1 MGVYQL
7 SSVLFEIKIG
17 QSPSESCAALVGTRH
32 GRVVAFGPRV
42 RRATA
47 APEYGISGIA
57 DRRGLRRGDD
67 CGFTKEMYRG
77 IRLRK

>member
-32 GRVVAFGPRV
+32 GRVVAFGHVYGALPPHRNMGYLALLIGAGYAVVMIAVYQRNVPRHPI
-42 RRATA
+42 T
-47 APEYGISGIA
+47 
-57 DRRGLRRGDD
+57 
-67 CGFTKEMYRG
+67 
-77 IRLRK
+77 